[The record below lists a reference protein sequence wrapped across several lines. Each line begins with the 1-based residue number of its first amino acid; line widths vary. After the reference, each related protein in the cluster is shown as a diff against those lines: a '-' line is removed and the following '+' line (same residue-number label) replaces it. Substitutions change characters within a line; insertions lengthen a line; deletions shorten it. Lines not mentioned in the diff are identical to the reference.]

1 MAGQIY
7 EGQNPILLI
16 LSVGILSAVAEE
28 LVFRGMIYRRAK
40 DFWGFGWGMAVS
52 CLLFGIYH
60 GNVVQFV
67 YASLVSVLLILIY
80 EKTGTL
86 LGPILAHIAENIWGL
101 YRRGFLNLLSE
112 KSGGAAWAFVFF
124 EAVLCAVSFW
134 YLFLRKEKGKGKQDG
149 K

>member
-1 MAGQIY
+1 MAENIY

-16 LSVGILSAVAEE
+16 LSVGVLSAVAEE

-40 DFWGFGWGMAVS
+40 DFWGFRWGMAVS

-67 YASLVSVLLILIY
+67 YASLISILLILIY

-86 LGPILAHIAENIWGL
+86 LGPILAHIAENVWGL
-101 YRRGFLNLLSE
+101 YRRSLMNFLAERSSGAVWVILLL
-112 KSGGAAWAFVFF
+112 

-134 YLFLRKEKGKGKQDG
+134 YLFLRKEADADK
-149 K
+149 